1 MTYDEATNFLFTQLQ
16 AFHRVGATAYKADLE
31 NTKALDTYFGH
42 PHRKFKT
49 IHVAGTNG
57 KGSVSHMLASILQE
71 AGYKTGL
78 YTSPH
83 ILDFRERIKVN
94 GEMIPESEV
103 VNFVENHKEIIER
116 ISPSFFEMTVAMAFD
131 FFSREKI
138 DVAVVEVGLG
148 GRLDSTN
155 IIRPKLSIITNIG
168 LEHTSILGDTYQKI
182 AREKGGIIKKNIPV
196 VIGETHPLTKPVF
209 EKIAARRHSEIHFAD
224 SEFQCVMSP
233 ESNVSDN
240 VTECMC
246 DYRVKGEQMDIFGK
260 IPLCGTY
267 QSKNIQTVVSAFNI
281 LKEPF
286 NLTEKQLIDGI
297 EKVVVNTTLIGRW
310 QVISNNPTI
319 ICDSG
324 HNKDAL
330 QYVVPQLKQICK
342 NKLHFVLGFSNDKN
356 LDAIL
361 PLFPKE
367 ASYYFTKAAIE
378 RGLDETKLKEKALEY
393 GISGNSYSSVKEAL
407 MAAKE
412 NASADDVIY
421 VGGSMFVIAEVL

>member
-31 NTKALDTYFGH
+31 NTTALDTYFGH

-103 VNFVENHKEIIER
+103 VNFVENHKDIIES

-246 DYRVKGEQMDIFGK
+246 DYRVKGEQMDICGK
-260 IPLCGTY
+260 IPLCGNY

-297 EKVVVNTTLIGRW
+297 EKVVINTTLIGRW

>member
-1 MTYDEATNFLFTQLQ
+1 MTYEEVTTFLFTQLQ

-31 NTKALDTYFGH
+31 NTNTLDEYFGH
-42 PHRKFKT
+42 PHRNFKT

-71 AGYKTGL
+71 AGYKIGL

-94 GEMIPESEV
+94 GNMMPKDEV
-103 VNFVENHKEIIER
+103 IAFVENHKKIIES
-116 ISPSFFEMTVAMAFD
+116 INPSFFEMTVAMAFD
-131 FFSREKI
+131 YFSREKV

-155 IIRPKLSIITNIG
+155 IITPELSIITNIG

-182 AREKGGIIKKNIPV
+182 AGEKGGIIKHNVPV

-209 EKIAARRHSEIHFAD
+209 EQIAKEKHSEIHFAD
-224 SEFQCVMSP
+224 SEFECIMSS

-240 VTECMC
+240 ATDCMC
-246 DYRVKGEQMDIFGK
+246 DYCVKGERFIMCGK
-260 IPLCGTY
+260 IPLCGNY
-267 QSKNIQTVVSAFNI
+267 QSKNIQTVVSAFKI
-281 LKEPF
+281 LQEPF
-286 NLTEKQLIDGI
+286 KLKYKNLIDGI
-297 EKVVVNTTLIGRW
+297 EKVVVNTSLIGRW

-342 NKLHFVLGFSNDKN
+342 NRLHFVLGFSNDKN

-361 PLFPKE
+361 PLFPQN

-378 RGLDETKLKEKALEY
+378 RGLDEIKLREKALEF
-393 GISGNSYSSVKEAL
+393 GLSGESFGSVKEAFW
-407 MAAKE
+407 AAKE
-412 NASADDVIY
+412 SASVDDVIY